1 MPILFIYLFIWLC
14 QVLDVAGGL
23 LSCGS
28 RAPQLW
34 HANSQL
40 RHACGIQLPNQGS
53 NPGPLHQECGVN
65 HCATREVP
73 TCLLEWPKSRIPT
86 TPSASED
93 VEQQEL
99 SFIAGGNEK
108 MVQALWKTVSQ
119 FLIKSNSLLLYDP
132 AMLLGIY
139 SNELKIYIYPKTYTQ
154 MFIAVLFIIA
164 KTWKQ
169 LRSFSVGKWI
179 NKLWYIQTME
189 YYSVLKRNEL
199 SNYLFSPSFP
209 PL

>member
-1 MPILFIYLFIWLC
+1 
-14 QVLDVAGGL
+14 
-23 LSCGS
+23 
-28 RAPQLW
+28 
-34 HANSQL
+34 
-40 RHACGIQLPNQGS
+40 
-53 NPGPLHQECGVN
+53 
-65 HCATREVP
+65 
-73 TCLLEWPKSRIPT
+73 
-86 TPSASED
+86 
-93 VEQQEL
+93 
-99 SFIAGGNEK
+99 
-108 MVQALWKTVSQ
+108 
-119 FLIKSNSLLLYDP
+119 
-132 AMLLGIY
+132 MLLGIY

-209 PL
+209 PW